1 MLIYYCRKED
11 HDAVRLTILFP
22 MHCGHVLPECGPVV
36 QGRRHKFESGGYYLR
51 AKRAKKIFFVP
62 PTFCIVGGTVGG
74 YTWKL
79 NMKSRITVL
88 ASDLRTQCT

>member
-36 QGRRHKFESGGYYLR
+36 GRLVMTLKEW
-51 AKRAKKIFFVP
+51 
-62 PTFCIVGGTVGG
+62 FCDSV
-74 YTWKL
+74 
-79 NMKSRITVL
+79 
-88 ASDLRTQCT
+88 